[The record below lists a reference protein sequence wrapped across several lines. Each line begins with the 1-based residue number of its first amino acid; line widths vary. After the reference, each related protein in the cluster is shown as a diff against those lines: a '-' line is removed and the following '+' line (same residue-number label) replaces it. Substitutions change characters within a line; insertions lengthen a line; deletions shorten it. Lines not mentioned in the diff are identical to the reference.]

1 MKTQLSIRVLRY
13 AALLA
18 FSVFIIAPALWLFS
32 TAFKAPAE
40 ILLGQP
46 SFIPTEPTLENF
58 VTVFDEQ
65 PIFRS
70 AVNSLVVAG
79 ASALLTVLM
88 ALPAAYW
95 LARTSGRGTSWFVG
109 WVIVSQ
115 MLPYILIAVPLFVI
129 LIRFGLYNNLAGLIL
144 VYSVWSLPF
153 AIWILRNF
161 VTTIPRELEEASAVD
176 GASRTQTLRLIVAP
190 LLVPGLVVTAMFTF
204 VNAWNEFFFAL
215 VLISDQSLAPLS
227 LLLVK
232 FIGIDGAL
240 RTGPLAAAAL
250 ISAIPSVIVFAL
262 LQGRITGGLL
272 GGAVKG

>member
-1 MKTQLSIRVLRY
+1 MKARLPIRVLRY

-46 SFIPTEPTLENF
+46 SFIPAEPTLENF
-58 VTVFDEQ
+58 FTVFDEQ
-65 PIFRS
+65 PILRS

-95 LARTSGRGTSWFVG
+95 LARTSGPGTRWFVA

-115 MLPYILIAVPLFVI
+115 MLPYILIAVPLFII